1 MAATPVAGGAAR
13 EPLLTPKLALVGA
26 VGGVTSGLLGVG
38 GGILIVPLLVLW
50 AGYSQRDAHAW
61 SLGAIVPIAIAGL
74 ITYGAAGE
82 VRVPEAL
89 ALAAGSIVGAALG
102 AGALSRMP
110 EKQLKIAFGAFLI
123 LCSAVMVIQP

>member
-1 MAATPVAGGAAR
+1 MTSSASPAPEAA

-50 AGYSQRDAHAW
+50 AGYSQREAHAW

-74 ITYGAAGE
+74 VTYGAAGE
-82 VRVPEAL
+82 VRVFEAL

-110 EKQLKIAFGAFLI
+110 ERQLKIAFGGFLI
-123 LCSAVMVIQP
+123 ICAGVMVVQG

>member
-1 MAATPVAGGAAR
+1 MTSSAPPAPEAA

-50 AGYSQRDAHAW
+50 AGYTQRDAHAW

-74 ITYGAAGE
+74 VTYGAAGE
-82 VRVPEAL
+82 VRVFEAL

-110 EKQLKIAFGAFLI
+110 ERQLKIAFGGFLI
-123 LCSAVMVIQP
+123 ICAGVMVVQG

>member
-1 MAATPVAGGAAR
+1 
-13 EPLLTPKLALVGA
+13 
-26 VGGVTSGLLGVG
+26 VG

-89 ALAAGSIVGAALG
+89 ALAAGSIVGAAVG

-110 EKQLKIAFGAFLI
+110 ERQLKIAFGGFLI
-123 LCSAVMVIQP
+123 LCSVVMVIQP